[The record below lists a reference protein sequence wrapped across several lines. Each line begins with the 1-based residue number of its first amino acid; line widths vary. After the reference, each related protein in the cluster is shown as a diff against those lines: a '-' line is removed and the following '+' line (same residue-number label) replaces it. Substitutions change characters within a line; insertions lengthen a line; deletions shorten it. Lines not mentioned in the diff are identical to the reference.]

1 MAIILILI
9 AFPSFKCAPYEISFN
24 TKRHDGVGLRPECL
38 TPNNA
43 PGEPN
48 KTPGGKAVAE
58 SPQRGGLPRHKRGI
72 SGENTTRL
80 TNPDYT
86 TTGYR
91 RPFSSKQNMTAEV
104 CQLAD
109 SNSLSAVSS
118 SEGRCH
124 RYVGKQLCGGLNS
137 QINIGR
143 RSLRDLTA
151 SGTSG
156 DGLIILA

>member
-9 AFPSFKCAPYEISFN
+9 AFPSFKCAPYEVSSN
-24 TKRHDGVGLRPECL
+24 TKRRNGVGGIAGRL

-58 SPQRGGLPRHKRGI
+58 SPQHDGLPRNKRGM
-72 SGENTTRL
+72 SGENTTRM

-86 TTGYR
+86 MTGYR
-91 RPFSSKQNMTAEV
+91 RPFSSKQNMSAEDR
-104 CQLAD
+104 QLAD
-109 SNSLSAVSS
+109 GNSLSAVSS
-118 SEGRCH
+118 PEGGCH

-137 QINIGR
+137 QINTGR